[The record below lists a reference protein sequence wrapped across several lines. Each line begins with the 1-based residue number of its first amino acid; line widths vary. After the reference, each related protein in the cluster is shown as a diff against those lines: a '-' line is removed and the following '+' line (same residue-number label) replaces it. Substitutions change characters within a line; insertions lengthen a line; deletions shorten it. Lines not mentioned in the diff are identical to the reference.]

1 MLNATPTESKLERRT
16 DQQQEPKRLTG
27 EIMKKKYASILLTL
41 ICLLG
46 LGVTAAAQGRGE
58 IVVTL
63 PFEFVASGKTLPAG
77 RYTLSRVSDDKF
89 DGLILSSYQNRTSVF
104 VHPIEAESAP
114 ADKPHLSFDL
124 PAAPHFLTNLQTSN
138 NLPHIPLS

>member
-1 MLNATPTESKLERRT
+1 MLNAAPAESKLERRT

-46 LGVTAAAQGRGE
+46 LGVTAAAQGRAE

-77 RYTLSRVSDDKF
+77 RYTPSRVSDDKF
-89 DGLILSSYQNRTSVF
+89 HALLLTIYKNLPILLF
-104 VHPIEAESAP
+104 HPIQSP
-114 ADKPHLSFDL
+114 
-124 PAAPHFLTNLQTSN
+124 T
-138 NLPHIPLS
+138 